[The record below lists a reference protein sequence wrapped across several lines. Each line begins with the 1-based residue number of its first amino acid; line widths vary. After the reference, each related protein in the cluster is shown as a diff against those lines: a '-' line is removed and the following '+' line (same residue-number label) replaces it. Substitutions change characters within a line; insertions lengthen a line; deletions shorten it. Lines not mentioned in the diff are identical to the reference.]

1 MHLQTTS
8 RGRRIR
14 PWPGLLL
21 AVALCG
27 AVAVAAPADERA
39 RQAFGAGQAAP
50 DGGWTLAQEKVL
62 RLPGTSR
69 ERARLPAGTT
79 LRLATTLQVQ
89 EAGRLHEVQLWAG
102 QRPGGESDGGFGG
115 EVAVLAVFAA
125 GQAAPIDVAEVK
137 TDRFTGFPSAP
148 LLKLTAADDAF
159 VLHNT
164 HHNAG
169 QPYTAASLFHL
180 RQGRLRRIA
189 EVDLL
194 GELSGC
200 AKAFDESLEWLT
212 EPDMATLPIV
222 VARVTLVH
230 APRASTGGCEGRRPA
245 ERREVFEGRWRWDSA
260 KGQYRDQGGTLE
272 RLDRW
277 NDSRR

>member
-1 MHLQTTS
+1 MLIDALSTLA
-8 RGRRIR
+8 RGHVLRS
-14 PWPGLLL
+14 LLL
-21 AVALCG
+21 AALTLCG
-27 AVAVAAPADERA
+27 VAGAATADERP
-39 RQAFGAGQAAP
+39 RQVFGAGQPGP
-50 DGGWTLAQEKVL
+50 DGAWTLARDKVL

-79 LRLATTLQVQ
+79 LRLTRTLQVK
-89 EAGRLHEVQLWAG
+89 EGGHLHEVLLWEG
-102 QRPGGESDGGFGG
+102 QRPGGEGDGGFGD

-137 TDRFTGFPSAP
+137 TDRFTGFPNRP
-148 LLKLTAADDAF
+148 LLKLTALDDAF
-159 VLHNT
+159 TLHNT

-169 QPYTAASLFHL
+169 QPYTEASLFHL

-189 EVDLL
+189 VVDLL
-194 GELSGC
+194 GEMSGC

-212 EPDMATLPIV
+212 EPDMAPLPIV

-230 APRASTGGCEGRRPA
+230 APRASTGGCEGRLPP
-245 ERREVFEGRWRWDSA
+245 ERREVFEDRWRWDSA
-260 KGQYRDQGGTLE
+260 KAQYLHQGGTLD

>member
-1 MHLQTTS
+1 M
-8 RGRRIR
+8 
-14 PWPGLLL
+14 
-21 AVALCG
+21 
-27 AVAVAAPADERA
+27 AAPVDERA
-39 RQAFGAGQAAP
+39 AHAFGAGQVAP
-50 DGGWTLAQEKVL
+50 EGGWTLARDKQL

-79 LRLATTLQVQ
+79 LRLAATLQVK
-89 EAGRLHEVQLWAG
+89 EGGRLHDVQLWQG
-102 QRPGGESDGGFGG
+102 QRPGSESDGGFGD

-148 LLKLTAADDAF
+148 LIKLTAADDAF

-169 QPYTAASLFHL
+169 QPYTSASLFHL

-189 EVDLL
+189 VVDLL

-200 AKAFDESLEWLT
+200 ARAFDESLEWLT
-212 EPDMATLPIV
+212 EPDMAPLPIV

-230 APRASTGGCEGRRPA
+230 APRASTGGCEGHRPV
-245 ERREVFEGRWRWDSA
+245 ERREVFEDRWRWDSA
-260 KGQYRDQGGTLE
+260 KGQYRHQGGTLD

>member
-1 MHLQTTS
+1 M
-8 RGRRIR
+8 
-14 PWPGLLL
+14 
-21 AVALCG
+21 
-27 AVAVAAPADERA
+27 AAPADERA
-39 RQAFGAGQAAP
+39 AQAFGAGQAAP
-50 DGGWTLAQEKVL
+50 EGGWTLARDKQL

-79 LRLATTLQVQ
+79 LRLAATLQVK
-89 EAGRLHEVQLWAG
+89 EGGRLHDVQLWQG
-102 QRPGGESDGGFGG
+102 QRPGSESDGGFGD

-148 LLKLTAADDAF
+148 LIKLTAADDAF

-169 QPYTAASLFHL
+169 QPYTSVSLFHL

-189 EVDLL
+189 VVDLL

-200 AKAFDESLEWLT
+200 ARAFDERLEWLT
-212 EPDMATLPIV
+212 EPDMAPLPIV

-230 APRASTGGCEGRRPA
+230 APRASTGGCEGHRPV
-245 ERREVFEGRWRWDSA
+245 ERREVFEDRWRWDSA
-260 KGQYRDQGGTLE
+260 KGQYLRQGGTLD

-277 NDSRR
+277 NDSRL